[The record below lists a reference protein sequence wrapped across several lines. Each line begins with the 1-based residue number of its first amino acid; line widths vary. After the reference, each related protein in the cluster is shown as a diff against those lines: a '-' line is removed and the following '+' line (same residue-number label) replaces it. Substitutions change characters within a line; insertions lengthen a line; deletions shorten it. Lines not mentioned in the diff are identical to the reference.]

1 MDFEKDVFISYAHLD
16 NDPDS
21 LNKDAKGWISNFHT
35 LLQKRLNKVIGDE
48 LKVWFDETD
57 LEGNSVFGKEIRDQF
72 PKLKVMVSILT
83 PRYFKSNW
91 CKEEMD
97 TFYKEASKNAGLSV
111 GNLSRIFKI
120 VKTPFNPDEFE
131 NVPPSV
137 HEIVN
142 DTLDYK
148 FFIQKSRD
156 LVIELNPEGSVDN
169 PNTAIFMEKLE
180 DVVQGIAKLIKKL
193 NKIDKTPDPDKIIY
207 LAETSNDLEEFR
219 EKLIRQLEDT
229 GYHVLPDRKL
239 PNLLKDYTQA
249 VESYIDQSALS
260 LHLISSNNYG
270 APPEGTIK
278 SKVII
283 QNEIAGK
290 KSKIN
295 NLNRLIWIPP
305 ATTDVDTDQEAQEMQ
320 NAFLKKLKE
329 AKSDDSQ
336 LIPEILDGK
345 TMQEFSEAI
354 NEKIKA
360 IENAK
365 KAKKE
370 AEEKALKDAQ
380 EKEQQAAQAKV
391 TGAVT
396 NEVKKV
402 YLICSSA
409 DLDSTGPLRKI
420 IKKSGCSVLLP
431 EFEGTA
437 QDLQKQHLDNLAVCD
452 GVIIYYGA
460 GNDLWTDKKASDIQG
475 LIRDPAKPILSKA
488 IYTTGEDD
496 DDSKKEYTNP
506 GIDIINGLEG
516 FKEELFADFLQ
527 KLK

>member
-1 MDFEKDVFISYAHLD
+1 MDFEKDVFISYAHID
-16 NDPDS
+16 NEPDS
-21 LNKDAKGWISNFHT
+21 LNADAKGWISNFHT
-35 LLQKRLNKVIGDE
+35 LLQKRLNKVVGKE

-57 LEGNSVFGKEIRDQF
+57 LKGNSVFPKEIRDQF

-83 PRYFKSNW
+83 PGYFESKW

-97 TFYKEASKNAGLSV
+97 TFYKEANKNAGLTV

-120 VKTPFNPDEFE
+120 VKTPYSQNEFK
-131 NVPPSV
+131 NVPPSIL
-137 HEIVN
+137 EIVN

-148 FFIQKSRD
+148 FFIKKSAD

-180 DVVQGIAKLIKKL
+180 DVVQGITKLIKKL
-193 NKIDKTPDPDKIIY
+193 NSIDNTPDPDKIIY
-207 LAETSNDLEEFR
+207 LAETSNDLDEFR

-229 GYHVLPDRKL
+229 GYHILPDRKL
-239 PNLLKDYTQA
+239 PNLLKDYSQA

-260 LHLISSNNYG
+260 LHLISSTNYG

-278 SKVII
+278 SKVIL

-290 KSKIN
+290 KSKIK

-305 ATTDVDTDQEAQEMQ
+305 ATTDIDTDQEAQEMQ

-329 AKSDDSQ
+329 AKLDDSQ
-336 LIPEILDGK
+336 LLPEILDGK
-345 TMQEFSEAI
+345 TLQEFSDAI

-370 AEEKALKDAQ
+370 AEEKALKEAQ
-380 EKEQQAAQAKV
+380 EKERQASLTQV
-391 TGAVT
+391 TGVVST
-396 NEVKKV
+396 EVKKV
-402 YLICSSA
+402 YLVCSSA
-409 DLDSTGPLRKI
+409 DMDNTGPLRKI

-431 EFEGTA
+431 EFEGAA

-475 LIRDPAKPILSKA
+475 LIRNPAKPILSKA
-488 IYTTGEDD
+488 IYITGEDD

-506 GIDIINGLEG
+506 GIEIINGLEG
-516 FKEELFADFLQ
+516 FKEELFVTFFQ
-527 KLK
+527 KIK